1 MTITLNSWA
10 IPVFL
15 TALLWLAVQLWPVSE
30 NNGGF
35 GFSQAFD
42 YLLHAVVGI
51 IATLVILL
59 VYFATRFAI
68 G

>member
-10 IPVFL
+10 IPVIL
-15 TALLWLAVQLWPVSE
+15 TALIWLACQLWPVSD

-42 YLLHAVVGI
+42 YCLHAVVAVLG
-51 IATLVILL
+51 TLVVWLA
-59 VYFATRFAI
+59 YFALRFAL

>member
-15 TALLWLAVQLWPVSE
+15 TVVLWIACQLWPVSQ

-42 YLLHAVVGI
+42 YVLHAVCGVIG
-51 IATLVILL
+51 TLVIWL
-59 VYFATRFAI
+59 VYFALRFAT